1 MGTDVGS
8 QRDAEVQAPGLLDVL
23 GDLKEETRTGGEK
36 VRGTVVVPV
45 VAGVGTEGTV
55 TIAEDVTPHTH
66 EVRLHHVVER
76 VNGSVR
82 IIYRR
87 SDERR
92 ADGAVEIVP
101 AVAVDAVLIIGVR
114 AAEDETVFVV
124 VRSGLVE
131 GCEELVGK
139 SADEPPSCLRDID
152 TPQAITRVHS
162 ETDKAYRS
170 ILKDIVP
177 IRRHFPP
184 VALDIQC
191 EYLTADVIA
200 LRVDLV
206 VSHRAARAHKE
217 GIDKGMEV
225 VAEVTVF
232 GRVAAPL
239 RHVVELVTQVHGQPS
254 ANASAKPLV
263 VHQSFADID
272 IVRLPEVADAAADL
286 HVSVESGEGSP
297 SVDANAHLRHGMGIA
312 GEEQPTAA
320 QERVGHSVLFGL
332 DTEGDIYNVQARVRI
347 REVGVACAEGIHCG
361 QYGIGPALQPPRERN
376 GKVVV
381 VPTVRTGSRFDDARC
396 EIAAER

>member
-1 MGTDVGS
+1 MT
-8 QRDAEVQAPGLLDVL
+8 

-45 VAGVGTEGTV
+45 VAGVGAEGTV
-55 TIAEDVTPHTH
+55 TIAENVAPHTH
-66 EVRLHHVVER
+66 QVRLHHVIER
-76 VNGSVR
+76 VDSSVR
-82 IIYRR
+82 IVYRR

-92 ADGAVEIVP
+92 ADGAVEVVP
-101 AVAVDAVLIIGVR
+101 TVAVDTILVIGIR

-124 VRSGLVE
+124 ERSGLVE
-131 GCEELVGK
+131 GCEELVGE
-139 SADEPPSCLRDID
+139 SADVPPSGLRDID
-152 TPQAITRVHS
+152 TPQAVARVHS
-162 ETDKAYRS
+162 ATDKAYRS

-177 IRRHFPP
+177 ICRHFPA
-184 VALDIQC
+184 VALDVKG

-206 VSHRAARAHKE
+206 VRHTAARAHKK

-312 GEEQPTAA
+312 GEEQPTAT

>member
-1 MGTDVGS
+1 M
-8 QRDAEVQAPGLLDVL
+8 L
-23 GDLKEETRTGGEK
+23 GDLEEEARIGGEK
-36 VRGTVVVPV
+36 VLGTVVVPV
-45 VAGVGTEGTV
+45 VAGVGTDG
-55 TIAEDVTPHTH
+55 TIAVAENVAPHTNQ
-66 EVRLHHVVER
+66 VRLHHVVER

-82 IIYRR
+82 IVYRR

-101 AVAVDAVLIIGVR
+101 AVAVDAVLIIGIR

-131 GCEELVGK
+131 GREELVGE
-139 SADEPPSCLRDID
+139 SADVPPSGLRDID
-152 TPQAITRVHS
+152 TPQAVAHVHS
-162 ETDKAYRS
+162 EADKAYRS

-177 IRRHFPP
+177 ICRHFPA
-184 VALDIQC
+184 VALDVKG

-206 VSHRAARAHKE
+206 VRHTAARAHKE
-217 GIDKGMEV
+217 GIDKGVEV
-225 VAEVTVF
+225 VAKVTVL

-239 RHVVELVTQVHGQPS
+239 RDVVELVTQVHRQPS
-254 ANASAKPLV
+254 ANASAQPLV
-263 VHQSFADID
+263 VHQSLADID
-272 IVRLPEVADAAADL
+272 VVRLPHVADTAADL
-286 HVSVESGEGSP
+286 HISVESGEGSP

-332 DTEGDIYNVQARVRI
+332 DSERDINNVQARVRI
-347 REVGVACAEGIHCG
+347 REVGVARAEGIHSG
-361 QYGIGPALQPPRERN
+361 QHGIGPALQPPCERN

-381 VPTVRTGSRFDDARC
+381 VPTVGTGSGFDDARC